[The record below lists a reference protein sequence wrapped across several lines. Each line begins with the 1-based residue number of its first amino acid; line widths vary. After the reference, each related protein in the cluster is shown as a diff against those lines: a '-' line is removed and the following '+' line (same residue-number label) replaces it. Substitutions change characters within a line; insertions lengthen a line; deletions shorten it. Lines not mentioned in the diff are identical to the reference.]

1 MTAARIILTVAFA
14 KIESREMLSKK
25 DSNYTVINILVTFVQ
40 SEKGND
46 NNECYSL
53 TGDRIILTVVSEQ

>member
-1 MTAARIILTVAFA
+1 
-14 KIESREMLSKK
+14 MLSEK